1 MPINYA
7 KLVLAAAITLL
18 AVIATAFFIPELQG
32 PQGVVHPDFGSMRR
46 ASPAAGETTVWL
58 GWFFGVVVTILIFL
72 MFGLG
77 VARRG
82 SFRGVGWPLVLVLIA
97 TIVSWTAVVAAYQGY
112 VRDADQSLLFGWPLP
127 TALLVFLMFPAML
140 LINIVFVIYFPKSI
154 MTEEDLDK
162 FERVI
167 AELDADKGA

>member
-1 MPINYA
+1 
-7 KLVLAAAITLL
+7 LAAAITLA
-18 AVIATAFFIPELQG
+18 AVIGIAFFIPELQG
-32 PQGVVHPDFGSMRR
+32 PQGVVHPEFDSMRR
-46 ASPAAGETTVWL
+46 ASPAAGSSTVML
-58 GWFFGVVVTILIFL
+58 GWFFGVVVTILVFL
-72 MFGLG
+72 MFSLG

-82 SFRGVGWPLVLVLIA
+82 SFRGIGWPLVLVLIA
-97 TIVSWTAVVAAYQGY
+97 TVISWTAVVVAYQGY
-112 VRDADQSLLFGWPLP
+112 VSNMDQSLLFGWPLP

>member
-1 MPINYA
+1 MPD
-7 KLVLAAAITLL
+7 
-18 AVIATAFFIPELQG
+18 LQG
-32 PQGVVHPDFGSMRR
+32 PQGVVHPDFDSMRR
-46 ASPAAGETTVWL
+46 ASPAAGSSTVML
-58 GWFFGVVVTILIFL
+58 GWFFGVVVTVLVFL

-77 VARRG
+77 VARRR

-112 VRDADQSLLFGWPLP
+112 VNDAGQSLLFGWPLP

-154 MTEEDLDK
+154 MTEEDLDQ
-162 FERVI
+162 FEKVI
-167 AELDADKGA
+167 AEFDADEGA